1 MVVREKEVVLGAG
14 QGGRRAAQQL
24 ARARPGLRGRMRNTL
39 RRPTA
44 QRSGG
49 TQGTERVITNLLGSN
64 AARQGEGLSVV
75 QHRQGV

>member
-49 TQGTERVITNLLGSN
+49 TQGTERVITNLKENCIYSYIYFSSDMATLF
-64 AARQGEGLSVV
+64 
-75 QHRQGV
+75 